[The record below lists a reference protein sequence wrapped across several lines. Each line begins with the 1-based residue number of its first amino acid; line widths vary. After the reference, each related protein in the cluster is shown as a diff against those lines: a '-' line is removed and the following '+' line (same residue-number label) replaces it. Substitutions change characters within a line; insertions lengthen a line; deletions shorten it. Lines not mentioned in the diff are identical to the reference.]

1 MPTLPP
7 PRQRPTP
14 RAFAVAVIAVTV
26 VALVASVAAGFVAPI
41 SVAAQDA
48 KRAAAT
54 VATASAAPKEIL
66 SVAGARKRPAGEVVT
81 VEGFVT
87 VPSGL
92 FKSGT
97 SDEGFALQDASGGI
111 YVRTA
116 ANLRLRLGRQ
126 VRVTG
131 QLTDS
136 NGQLILLTADARG
149 VSARGRGAHTRA
161 ESVATARVNEATEG
175 RLVRVTGTITKP
187 VGNDLPYGYRL
198 FINDGSGEVQAFVY
212 VSTGVNVSGF
222 QPGQRVGV
230 TGFSGQYNDHYE
242 VIPRFRTD
250 IQRIR

>member
-1 MPTLPP
+1 MPTPP
-7 PRQRPTP
+7 PQQRPTARP
-14 RAFAVAVIAVTV
+14 FAVAVIAVT
-26 VALVASVAAGFVAPI
+26 LVASVAVGFAA
-41 SVAAQDA
+41 SLSAAAQDA

-54 VATASAAPKEIL
+54 TSAAPKEIL
-66 SVAGARKRPAGEVVT
+66 SVAEARKRPVGEVVT

-111 YVRTA
+111 YVRTT
-116 ANLRLRLGRQ
+116 ANLGLRLGRQ

-131 QLTDS
+131 QVSDS

-149 VSARGRGAHTRA
+149 VSAYGRAAAHTRA
-161 ESVATARVNEATEG
+161 ESVATGRVNEATEG

-212 VSTGVNVSGF
+212 VSTGINVSNF

-230 TGFSGQYNDHYE
+230 IGFGGQYNDHYE

>member
-1 MPTLPP
+1 MPTPP

-14 RAFAVAVIAVTV
+14 RAFAVIAVIAVIAA
-26 VALVASVAAGFVAPI
+26 VAFVAVGLVASI
-41 SVAAQDA
+41 SAAAQDA

-54 VATASAAPKEIL
+54 TSKSAARKEIL
-66 SVAGARKRPAGEVVT
+66 SVAEARKRPAGEVVT

-131 QLTDS
+131 QVSDS

-149 VSARGRGAHTRA
+149 VSARGRAAAHTRA

-198 FINDGSGEVQAFVY
+198 SINDGSGEVQAFVY
-212 VSTGVNVSGF
+212 VSTGINVSNF

-230 TGFSGQYNDHYE
+230 TGFGGQYNDHYE

>member
-1 MPTLPP
+1 MPTPP

-14 RAFAVAVIAVTV
+14 RAFAVIAVTV
-26 VALVASVAAGFVAPI
+26 IAAVAFVAVGFVALI

-54 VATASAAPKEIL
+54 TSKSAARKEIL
-66 SVAGARKRPAGEVVT
+66 PVAEARKRPAGEVVT

-97 SDEGFALQDASGGI
+97 SDEGFALQDAGGGI

-116 ANLRLRLGRQ
+116 ANLGLRLGQQ

-131 QLTDS
+131 QVSDS

-149 VSARGRGAHTRA
+149 VSARGRAATHMRA

-175 RLVRVTGTITKP
+175 RLVLVTGTITKP

-198 FINDGSGEVQAFVY
+198 FINDGSGEIQAFVY
-212 VSTGVNVSGF
+212 ASTGVNVSNF

-230 TGFSGQYNDHYE
+230 TGFGGQYNDHYE

-250 IQRIR
+250 IQRTR